1 MIKVYRAAN
10 ITEAHIVKGMLEA
23 NGIDAYVDGF
33 YLQGGIGELSAMDF
47 SSVSVD
53 DENEL
58 KAREIIAD
66 YEITSPSCDED
77 QDGLD

>member
-33 YLQGGIGELSAMDF
+33 YLQGGIGELATIDF
-47 SSVSVD
+47 VSVSVD
-53 DENEL
+53 DGDEKIARDVIDEYEN
-58 KAREIIAD
+58 
-66 YEITSPSCDED
+66 
-77 QDGLD
+77 QDGSTDLDRS